1 MKEKTIMSLQD
12 EIDKERS
19 DIRTESYSMSVGEM
33 LSLYER
39 GELVL
44 RPEFQRL
51 YRWTTTQKSRFI
63 ESVLLGI
70 PLPAIFVFQQKSGSW
85 EVIDGLQRVSTL
97 LEFMGELKGE
107 KGEKREVILQAGEYL
122 PSLAGKR
129 WNSSIENDPNVLTS
143 AQKLYFRRAKVH
155 VNILLRETDERSK
168 FALFRRLNT
177 GGSPLVEQEIRNC
190 VFLMENRSRFLWFS
204 ELRKNKHFQECIDI
218 SDRLLEEQFDMELIT
233 RFIVLRKRE
242 QLVGIGDDLGEF
254 LTDEIVK
261 IAQDKTFDE
270 VTEAE
275 VFKNTFAWIHGELGE
290 GAFRRYD
297 ESKKRFLGPFS
308 QVAFEAIA
316 IGIGYYAEKKQPKNI
331 EGNAKKLWADRT
343 IKRETGGGV
352 SSATRI
358 PRTVG
363 YGRKLFKPA

>member
-1 MKEKTIMSLQD
+1 MSLQD

-51 YRWTTTQKSRFI
+51 YRWSTTQKTRFI

-70 PLPAIFVFQQKSGSW
+70 PLPAIFVFQQKSGAW

-97 LEFMGELKGE
+97 LEFMGELKDD
-107 KGEKREVILQAGEYL
+107 KGNKREVILQEGEYL
-122 PSLAGKR
+122 PSLKGKR
-129 WNSSIENDPNVLTS
+129 WNGEHESDLDALTS
-143 AQKLYFRRAKVH
+143 AQKLYFRRAKLH

-190 VFLMENRSRFLWFS
+190 IFLMENRRRFLWFS
-204 ELRKNKHFQECIDI
+204 ELRNNKHFQECIDI

-242 QLVGIGDDLGEF
+242 QLGGIGDDLGEF

-270 VTEAE
+270 AKETT
-275 VFKNTFAWIHGELGE
+275 VFNKTFEWIYEELGE

-297 ESKKRFLGPFS
+297 ASKKKFLGPFS

-316 IGIGYYAEKKQPKNI
+316 IGIGYYAEKQRPVAIKDT
-331 EGNAKKLWADRT
+331 AKELWADRT
-343 IKRETGGGV
+343 IKKETGGGV

-363 YGRKLFKPA
+363 YGRKLFKP